1 MLVPFLPA
9 AKPGAACVKVIS
21 TIQLLFTLL
30 VIPASLRYLERLWGA
45 IETLK
50 FVLVTIGVS
59 NIIAF
64 GLNWLE
70 FLVLRN
76 EDFL

>member
-1 MLVPFLPA
+1 MHAL
-9 AKPGAACVKVIS
+9 
-21 TIQLLFTLL
+21 TDTQLLFTLL

-50 FVLVTIGVS
+50 FIVVTVGVS
-59 NIIAF
+59 NIIAV

-70 FLVLRN
+70 YFVFRNPAFL
-76 EDFL
+76 